1 MTETMTDESKW
12 WGNSM
17 TIWGAITTG
26 LAAILPVAGQIV
38 GLDLSSDLVSQLGT
52 QAVSA
57 AQAIIA
63 LIGTLMTITGRV
75 RATQPIERR
84 AFTVKL

>member
-1 MTETMTDESKW
+1 MEQATKDDGKW

-26 LAAILPVAGQIV
+26 LAAILPVAGKIL
-38 GLDLSSDLVSQLGT
+38 GLELSSELVTQLGS
-52 QAVSA
+52 QAVTA

-63 LIGTLMTITGRV
+63 LLGTMMTIAGRV
-75 RATQPIERR
+75 RASQPIERR
-84 AFTVKL
+84 AFTLKL